1 VPVCTACDGT
11 LQAVA
16 LAALVPVLGAARAV
30 TVVLSCGVLVLVL
43 VGTLARATRTPAAV
57 EAPVQPPTGTS
68 PKQQRRG
75 EDNFEIRPFFGDQ
88 RLLVVARCARLE
100 CVCVLRFASTRVCP
114 FLDTRSITVNVADA
128 SPMLACYM

>member
-1 VPVCTACDGT
+1 VPVCTTYDGT

-100 CVCVLRFASTRVCP
+100 CVCVGGGGVRFASIRVCRFP
-114 FLDTRSITVNVADA
+114 DTRCIAFNVVDA
-128 SPMLACYM
+128 SPM